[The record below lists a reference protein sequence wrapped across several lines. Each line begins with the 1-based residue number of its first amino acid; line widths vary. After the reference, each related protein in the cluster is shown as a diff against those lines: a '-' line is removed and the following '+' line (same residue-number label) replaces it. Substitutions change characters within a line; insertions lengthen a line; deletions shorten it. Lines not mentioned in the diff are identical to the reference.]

1 MSALVA
7 GIFVIWLVA
16 RARRVGAGRLG
27 AVVLTLLGAQFVL
40 GVLDVV
46 LLAPTWMQILHLL
59 GADLYW
65 VALVALTAELIWP
78 PTRVESSGFQP
89 A

>member
-16 RARRVGAGRLG
+16 RARRARAGRLG
-27 AVVLTLLGAQFVL
+27 AVVLTLLGARFVL

-65 VALVALTAELIWP
+65 VALVALAAESIWA
-78 PTRVESSGFQP
+78 PTKADSPGFHL